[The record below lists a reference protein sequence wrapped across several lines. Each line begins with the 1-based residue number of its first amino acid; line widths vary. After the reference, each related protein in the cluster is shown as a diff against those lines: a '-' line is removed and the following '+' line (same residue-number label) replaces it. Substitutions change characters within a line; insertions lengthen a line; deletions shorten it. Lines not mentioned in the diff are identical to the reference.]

1 MNPIFQIQFNN
12 RHIAQAVKFNRG
24 EQLKPCVDSF
34 NLLSNSNSQRPIL
47 VLVGGASGMT
57 PQDLEQLSFFFS
69 HVICPLVE
77 HHQGIVIDGGTDAG
91 VMRLMGEARLH
102 TGSTFP
108 LIGVVAQ
115 GTVCLPQQH
124 PPLLADYAVL
134 EPNHTHFIL
143 VPGGLWGDESPW
155 MAKTATLLTSRKS
168 FTILVNG
175 GNIAWQDVANSVK
188 ADRPVLV
195 VAGSGRTA
203 DALAQAIAGNR
214 DQERANQLVDSGL
227 LSAVQL
233 QGDLEALKARIQ
245 DYF

>member
-1 MNPIFQIQFNN
+1 
-12 RHIAQAVKFNRG
+12 
-24 EQLKPCVDSF
+24 
-34 NLLSNSNSQRPIL
+34 
-47 VLVGGASGMT
+47 
-57 PQDLEQLSFFFS
+57 
-69 HVICPLVE
+69 
-77 HHQGIVIDGGTDAG
+77 
-91 VMRLMGEARLH
+91 
-102 TGSTFP
+102 
-108 LIGVVAQ
+108 
-115 GTVCLPQQH
+115 
-124 PPLLADYAVL
+124 
-134 EPNHTHFIL
+134 
-143 VPGGLWGDESPW
+143 

-188 ADRPVLV
+188 DDRPVLV

>member
-1 MNPIFQIQFNN
+1 MSNIFQIQFSN
-12 RHIAQAVKFNRG
+12 RRIAQAVKFNRG
-24 EQLKPCVDSF
+24 EQLKPSVDSF
-34 NLLSNSNSQRPIL
+34 NLVSNPHCPRPIL
-47 VLVGGASGMT
+47 VLVGGASRMT
-57 PQDLEQLSFFFS
+57 PNDLEQLSLFFS
-69 HVICPLVE
+69 DVICPLVE

-91 VMRLMGEARLH
+91 VMRLMGEARDR

-108 LIGVVAQ
+108 LIGVAAQ

-124 PPLLADYAVL
+124 PPILPDYAAL

-195 VAGSGRTA
+195 LAGSGRTA
-203 DALAQAIAGNR
+203 DELAKAIVGDRGNPW
-214 DQERANQLVDSGL
+214 ANQLVDSGL
-227 LSAVQL
+227 LSAVEL
-233 QGDLEALKARIQ
+233 QSDLEELKAQIQ
-245 DYF
+245 VYF